1 MKNAIKILVLIM
13 LTAGM
18 SSCDWIKGAAD
29 VEIDT
34 TIESNLDIVTDEAE
48 LKSTEDH
55 EFNAFVD
62 TPVLNE
68 DLEDYGDL
76 INDYDIQDIT
86 ITVFSVDSAGF
97 PISGVE
103 ILTGSEFRM
112 YSMNNPAV
120 TVELDSP
127 WPIEPGFSVSLDE
140 SAYPVIE
147 ELLDAGGIITFSANG
162 TCNNGNI
169 HIVLNYGIDV
179 TVTANPI
186 ED

>member
-1 MKNAIKILVLIM
+1 MKNTLKLFMLLMLV
-13 LTAGM
+13 AGM
-18 SSCDWIKGAAD
+18 SSCDWIKSIGD

-34 TIESNLDIVTDEAE
+34 TIESDLNILTDEAE
-48 LKSTEDH
+48 LKSTEAH
-55 EFNAFVD
+55 GFNESVT

-68 DLEDYGDL
+68 DLEEYGDL
-76 INDYDIQDIT
+76 IEDYDVQDIT
-86 ITVFSVDSAGF
+86 ITVVSVDSAGTA
-97 PISGVE
+97 ISGVE

-112 YSMNNPAV
+112 YSMSNPGV

-140 SAYPVIE
+140 TAYPVIE
-147 ELLDAGGIITFSANG
+147 ELLDAGDPITFSANG

-179 TVTANPI
+179 TVTSNPL
-186 ED
+186 